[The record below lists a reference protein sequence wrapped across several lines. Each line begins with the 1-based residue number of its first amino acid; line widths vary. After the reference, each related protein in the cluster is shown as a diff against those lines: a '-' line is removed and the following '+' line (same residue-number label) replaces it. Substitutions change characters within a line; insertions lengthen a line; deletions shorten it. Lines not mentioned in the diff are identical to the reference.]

1 MKKIIL
7 VAAMVLGFAVAASAQ
22 PRAIG
27 LRIGN
32 GAEVSYQHEK
42 GNDFISVDGGLGLD
56 IYNVQNNALFVGA
69 TAIYNFMIAQ
79 PLWTEE
85 GQWGFYAGPGANVGL
100 GIGSPAHFNL
110 AAAGAV
116 GLEYKFWFPL
126 QLSIDFRQMIGYSI
140 GAGRFYAPSSI
151 GLGVRYSF

>member
-7 VAAMVLGFAVAASAQ
+7 VAAMVLGFAVAAAAQ

-27 LRIGN
+27 LRLGN
-32 GAEVSYQHEK
+32 GAEVSYQHTMN
-42 GNDFISVDGGLGLD
+42 NDFLSVDGGLGLD
-56 IYNVQNNALFVGA
+56 IYNSNNNALFVGA

-85 GQWGFYAGPGANVGL
+85 GEWGFYAGPGANVGL

-116 GLEYKFWFPL
+116 RS
-126 QLSIDFRQMIGYSI
+126 QLTSDRCSDTALVQDDSMLHQALVWVCVIGSNM
-140 GAGRFYAPSSI
+140 FY
-151 GLGVRYSF
+151 L

>member
-1 MKKIIL
+1 MKKIIVL
-7 VAAMVLGFAVAASAQ
+7 AAVILSFSVAATAQ
-22 PRAIG
+22 SRSIG
-27 LRIGN
+27 VRVGN
-32 GAEVSYQHEK
+32 GGEISYQHTLGQNFLE
-42 GNDFISVDGGLGLD
+42 VDGGLGLD
-56 IYNVQNNALFVGA
+56 IYNTNNNALFVGA
-69 TAIYNFMIAQ
+69 TAIYNIMIAQ
-79 PLWTEE
+79 PNWTEE

-110 AAAGAV
+110 AVAGAV

>member
-7 VAAMVLGFAVAASAQ
+7 IAAMVLGFAVAAAAQ
-22 PRAIG
+22 PKAIG
-27 LRIGN
+27 LRLGN
-32 GAEVSYQHEK
+32 GAEVSYQHSA
-42 GNDFISVDGGLGLD
+42 GSNFVSIDGGLGLD
-56 IYNVQNNALFVGA
+56 IYNSNNNGLFVGA

-85 GQWGFYAGPGANVGL
+85 GTWGFYAGPGANVGL

-116 GLEYKFWFPL
+116 GLEYPFWFPL
-126 QLSIDFRQMIGYSI
+126 QLSIDFRQMLGYSM